1 MEVLRSYNIFLDS
14 SQRDYSDVGNP
25 ASYLTYLNKPITKT
39 GKSSIFRVKV
49 IQACIP
55 FSFTE
60 INTSNNVLNYTFNS
74 TPFQLTIPVGSY
86 SISSLLSYLSTYL
99 SSTHSVVL
107 SFTFNSSTN
116 LATLGFSASGNT
128 GTKSFSFGT
137 SGGNLLVMKQLG
149 FVNTTATFSY
159 TGGVLANATSTQS
172 VNVNPSKNI
181 YIRSLNLQQTN
192 SQEAIIGAC
201 RPSNI
206 LAICP
211 INVPFGNYINF
222 YNTETFGVYLNN
234 ETIDSVQ
241 VYLSDATGDAVLVGL
256 LLNWSITL
264 IIDEID
270 LPDAVNVDHIMTTT
284 VSQQN
289 IKSIDQLENI
299 KQNTIDDLEK
309 HKGKLIDE
317 IGQIQQ
323 QREMKKKLK
332 EKRNIKNSKK

>member
-14 SQRDYSDVGNP
+14 SQRDYSDVNNP

-49 IQACIP
+49 VQACIP

-60 INTSNNVLNYTFNS
+60 INATNNVLDYTFNS
-74 TPFQLTIPVGSY
+74 APFQLTIPVGSY
-86 SISSLLSYLSTYL
+86 NINSLLLYLSNYLST
-99 SSTHSVVL
+99 THSVVL
-107 SFTFNSSTN
+107 SFTFNISTS

-128 GTKSFSFGT
+128 GTKVFQFGT
-137 SGGNLLVMKQLG
+137 GGGNLLVMKQLG
-149 FVNTTATFSY
+149 FVNTTAIFSY
-159 TGGVLANATSTQS
+159 TGGILVNATSTQS
-172 VNVNPSKNI
+172 VNVSPSKNI

-201 RPSNI
+201 RTSNI

-222 YNTETFGVYLNN
+222 YNTETFGVFLNN
-234 ETIDSVQ
+234 ETIDSIQ
-241 VYLSDATGDAVLVGL
+241 VYLSDATSDNVLVGL

-270 LPDAVNVDHIMTTT
+270 LPDIVNIQHIMDST
-284 VSQQN
+284 VGKQN
-289 IKSIDQLENI
+289 KTSIDELENI

-323 QREMKKKLK
+323 KREIKKKSK
-332 EKRNIKNSKK
+332 KRNIKNSKK